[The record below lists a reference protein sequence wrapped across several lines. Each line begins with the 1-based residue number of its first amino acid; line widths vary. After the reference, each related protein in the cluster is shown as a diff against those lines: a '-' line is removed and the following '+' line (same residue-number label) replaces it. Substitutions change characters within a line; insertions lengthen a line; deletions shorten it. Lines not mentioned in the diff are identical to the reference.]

1 MRLRKLLLGSA
12 AAVVVAGAASVPARA
27 ADVNGLVVTMASY
40 VEQCHNGYGVNLH
53 GTCLWFSTS
62 TGSSG
67 LSVKFDVAHGETI
80 AYNAADPSLNTTNSE
95 SVQLGVSFSPYVNF
109 SWSTANYDVNLRF
122 PWTAPGD
129 VEVDISRPGG
139 WSLHLERYG
148 LSGNSVVFKYP
159 FGNGLTVTL
168 GADFDGGDPDLD
180 ANVDYDNGNGM
191 TAGFGVHSDDWTD
204 PTFDGYVG
212 FGFGDWKVTTYAA
225 TNGWGAGNWEP
236 QVTTVVTG
244 AMGPVGLSF
253 LGGWHDISGG
263 ADAFAFAAQAKYSAD
278 PLTVIFGGLY
288 GRGQADWD
296 QFADDYGVF
305 PYNLADTDEFYA
317 LWGGV
322 TYKWSSVHSTTLK
335 AFYSNSPDAA
345 VTLGDPTENLRLDLA
360 HTWNIV
366 DGTVALTLN
375 AWAQTDFAGSTLPWV
390 GGFGATITVP
400 IFP

>member
-40 VEQCHNGYGVNLH
+40 TEQCHNGFGVSLN
-53 GTCLWFSTS
+53 GTCLWFSSS
-62 TGSSG
+62 TGSTSA
-67 LSVKFDVAHGETI
+67 LAAKFTVEHGYTLTYGATPAANVA
-80 AYNAADPSLNTTNSE
+80 
-95 SVQLGVSFSPYVNF
+95 VQKPVTMGVSFSPYVNF
-109 SWSTANYDVNLRF
+109 SWSSANYDVNLRF
-122 PWTAPGD
+122 PWDTPGD

-180 ANVDYDNGNGM
+180 ANIDYDNGNGM

-212 FGFGDWKVTTYAA
+212 FGFGDWTVKTYAE

-236 QVTTVVTG
+236 QITTVVTG
-244 AMGPVGLSF
+244 SMGPVGLSF
-253 LGGWHDISGG
+253 LGGWHDRSGG
-263 ADAFAFAAQAKYSAD
+263 VDAFAFAGQAKYSMD
-278 PLTVIFGGLY
+278 PLTVVVGGIY

-305 PYNLADTDEFYA
+305 PYTLAFADEFYA

-322 TYKWSSVHSTTLK
+322 TYNWSSVHSTAFK
-335 AFYSNSPDAA
+335 VFYSNSPDIANA
-345 VTLGDPTENLRLDLA
+345 GNMTLDLT
-360 HTWNIV
+360 HTWSIV
-366 DGTVALTLN
+366 DGNVDLALH
-375 AWAQTDFAGSTLPWV
+375 AWAQTDF
-390 GGFGATITVP
+390 GATVGWVKGIGASITIP